1 MSNCTIELFGL
12 MANNEVIDSCELA
25 NKNGMLLR
33 IMGYGATVTS
43 LKIPLKNGKLID
55 VVLGFDTLNNYVESF
70 DQASAPYFGCTVGRF
85 AGRIKEGIFTLNS
98 NTFYLHI
105 NNNKNSLHGGKE
117 GFSQKLW
124 KITSE
129 QQGENPSVTLHYTS
143 LDKEESYPGE
153 LAVQVTYTVSQD
165 NELIIEYHATTTQD
179 TIVNLTNHSYFNL
192 NGHQSDVLDQELFIN
207 SKKILETTAELIPT
221 GVFLDTINADMDF
234 NKPKNCPEII
244 DNTFILNCN
253 KEMAA
258 SLYSKE
264 NNLKME
270 VYTTQPAVHVYV
282 GGNCLDSLKGKE
294 GIYYHSSSGICFET
308 QNFPDAP
315 NHKHFPNS
323 VLKKGEVYYHKTIY
337 KFLSL

>member
-1 MSNCTIELFGL
+1 
-12 MANNEVIDSCELA
+12 
-25 NKNGMLLR
+25 
-33 IMGYGATVTS
+33 
-43 LKIPLKNGKLID
+43 
-55 VVLGFDTLNNYVESF
+55 
-70 DQASAPYFGCTVGRF
+70 
-85 AGRIKEGIFTLNS
+85 
-98 NTFYLHI
+98 
-105 NNNKNSLHGGKE
+105 
-117 GFSQKLW
+117 LW

-129 QQGENPSVTLHYTS
+129 QQGENPSVTLHYNS

-270 VYTTQPAVHVYV
+270 VYTSQPAVHVYV
-282 GGNCLDSLKGKE
+282 GGNCLNSIKGKE
-294 GIYYHSSSGICFET
+294 GINYHSSSGICFET